1 MMSKKTT
8 ILRRL
13 GKGGPEVPALGYG
26 LISLA
31 GFYGSPPD
39 KEERFAVL
47 DHAAKIGETFW
58 DSSEFVFT
66 LAEGEE
72 KAEADISQHIW

>member
-1 MMSKKTT
+1 MSAKSTRK
-8 ILRRL
+8 L
-13 GKGGPEVPALGYG
+13 GKAGPEVPALGYG

-39 KEERFAVL
+39 NETRFAVL

-58 DSSEFVFT
+58 DSSEFVSVLLT
-66 LAEGEE
+66 ASKQEW
-72 KAEADISQHIW
+72 ADIY